1 MNNLYDSTNRQT
13 GRTILWNHLMD
24 QIRHPWSHQSPL
36 LYQYCKHLV
45 SGTISSQKVGADW
58 YHFTILNWLWMIYM
72 QMLTDKQPETYWEI
86 TWKTKF
92 GTPYH
97 IRDPTIPRL
106 KTVFL
111 VTSSPPS
118 PFPWLSNSDIQGV
131 LTIRRWSKIVLKVKY
146 TFIEWKWK
154 IMKLMKRNTS

>member
-1 MNNLYDSTNRQT
+1 MSNFYDSTNRQT
-13 GRTILWNHLMD
+13 GWTILWNHLTD

-72 QMLTDKQPETYWEI
+72 QMLPDKQPETYWEI

-92 GTPYH
+92 GTPYPLSH
-97 IRDPTIPRL
+97 QRPHHTKIENSFSCNVL
-106 KTVFL
+106 
-111 VTSSPPS
+111 PS
-118 PFPWLSNSDIQGV
+118 FPFPLAFKFWYPRCVDNKKMIKDSFEGEILFH
-131 LTIRRWSKIVLKVKY
+131 R
-146 TFIEWKWK
+146 
-154 IMKLMKRNTS
+154 MKMKNYETNEM